1 MRTIWAILLGVLMAA
16 GASVLHAADE
26 KADTGDKHAT
36 AGEKHADGESH
47 GGGHDH
53 IGHADMS
60 ADAENPAEWKSDL
73 SIWTFVVFLLLLA
86 ILYKFAWGPITEGL
100 DRRERNVAEH
110 IAAAERSNEDAK
122 RMLAEYEKRLAN
134 AAAEVRELLD
144 EARRDAE
151 ETKAEIIAEGK
162 KGAEAERL
170 RALREI
176 EAATDGALKQL
187 AEKSASLAVDLAG
200 KILKTQLKPADH
212 TRLVQ
217 EAITLFTER
226 PSKN

>member
-16 GASVLHAADE
+16 NASALCAAED
-26 KADTGDKHAT
+26 KHDGKHMDQGDGDK
-36 AGEKHADGESH
+36 GGSH
-47 GGGHDH
+47 GHHEH
-53 IGHADMS
+53 IGHAGMGP
-60 ADAENPAEWKSDL
+60 DAENPAEFKSDL
-73 SIWTFVVFLLLLA
+73 AIWTFVVFVLLLL
-86 ILYKFAWGPITEGL
+86 ILWKFAWGPITEGL
-100 DRRERNVAEH
+100 DRRERNIAEH

-134 AAAEVRELLD
+134 AAAEVRELLE

-151 ETKAEIIAEGK
+151 QVKAEIVAEGK
-162 KGAEAERL
+162 KGAEQERA

-176 EAATDGALKQL
+176 ESATDAALKQL
-187 AEKSASLAVDLAG
+187 AEKSATLAVDLAG
-200 KILKTQLKPADH
+200 KILKTQLKPGDH

-217 EAITLFTER
+217 EAITLFTQR